1 MHIVSSSASS
11 HAAPGS
17 LAIDASHLHFA
28 FVRGTDVLDDVTV
41 AVPDGATCALVGPNG
56 AGKSTLLEILAGLR
70 TPRSGSLRV
79 QGALLT
85 GAPSRR
91 PTGVALVSARALPPA
106 GFTVA
111 GLLRYLAPWHL
122 RWDMALADALLEQFA
137 MAGRQRIATL
147 SFGGHMKVQLLCA
160 LASRPRVLLLDE
172 PFIGLDVATKDA
184 LIRGLLAIDDD
195 EARTTLIAS
204 HDLAEMELLVDHLL
218 VLDGGRVR
226 LAGDLDA
233 LRSHA
238 PSAATL
244 RDLYVRHTS
253 NSPTRMEPAA

>member
-11 HAAPGS
+11 HAAPS

-28 FVRGTDVLDDVTV
+28 FVRGTDVLDDVNM
-41 AVPDGATCALVGPNG
+41 AVPSGATCALVGPNG
-56 AGKSTLLEILAGLR
+56 AGKSTLLEVLAGLR
-70 TPRSGSLRV
+70 APRSGSLSV
-79 QGALLT
+79 QGAVVT
-85 GAPSRR
+85 GAPSTR
-91 PTGVALVSARALPPA
+91 PTDLALVSSCAVPPS
-106 GFTVA
+106 GFTIA
-111 GLLRYLAPWHL
+111 GLLRYLAPWHP
-122 RWDMALADALLEQFA
+122 RWDLAVADALLEQFA
-137 MAGRQRIATL
+137 LAGRQRIATL

-160 LASRPRVLLLDE
+160 LASQPRVLLLDE

-184 LIRGLLAIDDD
+184 LIRGLLTVDHV
-195 EARTTLIAS
+195 EARTTVIAS

-233 LRSHA
+233 LRAHA
-238 PSAATL
+238 MSAATL
-244 RDLYVRHTS
+244 RDLYVRHTN

>member
-1 MHIVSSSASS
+1 MHIVSSSASP
-11 HAAPGS
+11 HAAPGT
-17 LAIDASHLHFA
+17 LAIDASHMHFA

-70 TPRSGSLRV
+70 TPRSGSLYV
-79 QGALLT
+79 QGAVVT
-85 GAPSRR
+85 GAPSTR
-91 PTGVALVSARALPPA
+91 PTGVALVSSRAVPPS
-106 GFTVA
+106 GVTIA

-122 RWDMALADALLEQFA
+122 RWDMAVADALLEQFA
-137 MAGRQRIATL
+137 LAGRQRIATL

-172 PFIGLDVATKDA
+172 PFIGLDVMTKDA
-184 LIRGLLAIDDD
+184 LIRGLLEVEHD
-195 EARTTLIAS
+195 ESRTTVIAS

-226 LAGDLDA
+226 LADDLDA
-233 LRSHA
+233 LRSRA

-244 RDLYVRHTS
+244 RNLYIRHTS
-253 NSPTRMEPAA
+253 NAPARMEPAA

>member
-111 GLLRYLAPWHL
+111 GLLR
-122 RWDMALADALLEQFA
+122 
-137 MAGRQRIATL
+137 
-147 SFGGHMKVQLLCA
+147 
-160 LASRPRVLLLDE
+160 
-172 PFIGLDVATKDA
+172 
-184 LIRGLLAIDDD
+184 
-195 EARTTLIAS
+195 
-204 HDLAEMELLVDHLL
+204 
-218 VLDGGRVR
+218 
-226 LAGDLDA
+226 
-233 LRSHA
+233 
-238 PSAATL
+238 
-244 RDLYVRHTS
+244 
-253 NSPTRMEPAA
+253 